1 MKLKGIE
8 DEPIKLR
15 AEDYICNDNDP
26 EGDDEEFVAP
36 DDFVDFVTKTLDELK
51 VLFLEKH
58 EQYGG
63 HDDPLANFRIGAA
76 MTMACLIGHHES
88 VDYRAM
94 FDEALAYER
103 KHIAHVI
110 RGGVDGVKVTESLK
124 DIAVYSIIEMYIAKR
139 FEEAKKREI
148 ENNEYE

>member
-26 EGDDEEFVAP
+26 EDDEEFVAP
-36 DDFVDFVTKTLDELK
+36 DDFVDFVIKTLDDLK

-58 EQYGG
+58 EQYGSN
-63 HDDPLANFRIGAA
+63 DDPLANFRIGAA
-76 MTMACLIGHHES
+76 MIMACLIGHHES

-110 RGGVDGVKVTESLK
+110 RSGVDGVKVTESLK

>member
-15 AEDYICNDNDP
+15 AEDYICNNNDP
-26 EGDDEEFVAP
+26 EDDEEFVP
-36 DDFVDFVTKTLDELK
+36 HDDFVDFVIKTLDDLK

-58 EQYGG
+58 EQYGDN
-63 HDDPLANFRIGAA
+63 DDPLANFRIGAA
-76 MTMACLIGHHES
+76 MIMACLIGHHES

-110 RGGVDGVKVTESLK
+110 RSGVDGIKVTESLK